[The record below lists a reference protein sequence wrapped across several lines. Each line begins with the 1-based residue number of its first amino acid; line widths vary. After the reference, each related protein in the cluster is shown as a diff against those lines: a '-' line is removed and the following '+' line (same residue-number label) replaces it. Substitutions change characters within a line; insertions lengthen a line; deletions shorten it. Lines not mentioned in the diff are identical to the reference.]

1 MDPQGFGLS
10 NGVITILALLAG
22 FTAANTEKI
31 SIICALVSLLITD
44 PLSDSYSIYV
54 ASDEENR
61 FEIFTQTWIYQVV
74 VQAIFLLIVIFTP
87 KKYMFKLACII
98 GFLIISF
105 DFFSR
110 ITNIIDIF
118 KQLAI
123 MIIIIVFTYRLQ
135 HCLLLITASFSS
147 SPSSFAH
154 ISNAVD

>member
-22 FTAANTEKI
+22 FTAANTDKI

-87 KKYMFKLACII
+87 KKYMFKLSCLIGLIII
-98 GFLIISF
+98 GF

-123 MIIIIVFTYRLQ
+123 MIIIIVFTYYIESVIVTKKY
-135 HCLLLITASFSS
+135 LLK
-147 SPSSFAH
+147 
-154 ISNAVD
+154 

>member
-22 FTAANTEKI
+22 FTAANTDKI

-87 KKYMFKLACII
+87 KKYMFKLACLIGLIII
-98 GFLIISF
+98 GF

-123 MIIIIVFTYRLQ
+123 MIIIIVFTYYIESVIVTKKYL
-135 HCLLLITASFSS
+135 FK
-147 SPSSFAH
+147 
-154 ISNAVD
+154 

>member
-22 FTAANTEKI
+22 FTAANTNKI

-87 KKYMFKLACII
+87 KKHMFKLACLI

-110 ITNIIDIF
+110 ITNIIDIL

-123 MIIIIVFTYRLQ
+123 MIIIIVFTYYIEYFI
-135 HCLLLITASFSS
+135 ITKKYLFK
-147 SPSSFAH
+147 
-154 ISNAVD
+154 

>member
-22 FTAANTEKI
+22 FTAANTNKI

-61 FEIFTQTWIYQVV
+61 FEIFT
-74 VQAIFLLIVIFTP
+74 P
-87 KKYMFKLACII
+87 KKYMFKLSCII

-123 MIIIIVFTYRLQ
+123 MIIIIVFTYYIEYFIVTKKYL
-135 HCLLLITASFSS
+135 FK
-147 SPSSFAH
+147 
-154 ISNAVD
+154 

>member
-22 FTAANTEKI
+22 FTAANTDKI

-87 KKYMFKLACII
+87 KKYMFKLSCLI
-98 GFLIISF
+98 GFLIIMF

-110 ITNIIDIF
+110 ITNIIDIS

-123 MIIIIVFTYRLQ
+123 MIIIIIFTYYIEYFIVTKKYL
-135 HCLLLITASFSS
+135 FK
-147 SPSSFAH
+147 
-154 ISNAVD
+154 

>member
-22 FTAANTEKI
+22 FTAANTDKI

-87 KKYMFKLACII
+87 KKYMFKLACLIGLIII
-98 GFLIISF
+98 GF

-123 MIIIIVFTYRLQ
+123 MIIIIVFTYYIEYFIVTKKYL
-135 HCLLLITASFSS
+135 FK
-147 SPSSFAH
+147 
-154 ISNAVD
+154 